1 MVKRTTKHE
10 RRNYQGTEFNRTGNN
25 KNQKI
30 SIWDDYK
37 ETIKKV
43 KPNKNTYS
51 MAILEVQ
58 RQMDDCC
65 LPIKCFDCNVNTCL
79 D

>member
-10 RRNYQGTEFNRTGNN
+10 GRNYQGTEFNRTGNN

-37 ETIKKV
+37 ETINKV
-43 KPNKNTYS
+43 KPNR
-51 MAILEVQ
+51 M
-58 RQMDDCC
+58 
-65 LPIKCFDCNVNTCL
+65 NVNCNKSIS
-79 D
+79 

>member
-1 MVKRTTKHE
+1 MVKRTTKHG

-37 ETIKKV
+37 ETINKV
-43 KPNKNTYS
+43 KPNRNTYHTPWPYWKYRDKW
-51 MAILEVQ
+51 MTAVYL
-58 RQMDDCC
+58 
-65 LPIKCFDCNVNTCL
+65 
-79 D
+79 